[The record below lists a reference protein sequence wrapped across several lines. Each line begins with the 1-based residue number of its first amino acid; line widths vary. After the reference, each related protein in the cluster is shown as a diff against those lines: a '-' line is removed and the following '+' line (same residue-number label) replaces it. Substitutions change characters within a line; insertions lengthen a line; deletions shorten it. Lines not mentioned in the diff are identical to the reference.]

1 MNRLARSAAAQ
12 SMSLER
18 RQSEAQRM
26 GDLQQGL
33 TSVHVVTKWRLRPIA
48 RSDISPCGEK
58 MAAAR
63 SDISPCGDKNFTCSG
78 SVGGLGGG
86 GFAPMRWEQGPTSV
100 HVAKKWRLQGPT
112 SVDVAT
118 KSSPAPEASGD
129 SEATVDSSPCAG
141 SKVRHQS
148 MWRKN
153 GGCSLTLTRARPR

>member
-118 KSSPAPEASGD
+118 KSSPAPEASFGEAMMACTGRPAARSDISRCGD
-129 SEATVDSSPCAG
+129 KMAAAANRR
-141 SKVRHQS
+141 VRQ
-148 MWRKN
+148 
-153 GGCSLTLTRARPR
+153 GE